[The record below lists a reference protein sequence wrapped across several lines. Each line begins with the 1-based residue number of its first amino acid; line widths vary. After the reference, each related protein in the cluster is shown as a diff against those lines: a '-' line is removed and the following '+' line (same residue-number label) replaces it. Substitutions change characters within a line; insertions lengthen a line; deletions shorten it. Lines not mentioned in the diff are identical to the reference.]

1 MASTLYFTSR
11 HEMFLIAPSYIV
23 TILINNTSFMRGR
36 KRKKERDKE
45 RKKGR
50 KRGRKWKNRNIAKEQ
65 KENRKTLV
73 LNILK
78 NNNKLQ
84 NPHILTNCVQ

>member
-1 MASTLYFTSR
+1 MREEGQIFLGKYFTSR

-45 RKKGR
+45 RKEG
-50 KRGRKWKNRNIAKEQ
+50 KEE
-65 KENRKTLV
+65 ENERTE
-73 LNILK
+73 
-78 NNNKLQ
+78 
-84 NPHILTNCVQ
+84 T